1 MTWIALALLA
11 AVSTAARETFIK
23 GGMREGAELLV
34 AGTVAAIG
42 GLLLLPLAL
51 ASLPPT
57 LGRSFWLAL
66 LVSGAVNAVAATLI
80 ARAVHA
86 SDLSIVSPLQTLTP
100 IFMIGTGFLFLGE
113 LPRPLGMA
121 GVVVVV
127 AGSYMLRLDMRRVSW
142 LEPIRALARD
152 RGARLMLFVALIFA
166 VSGAVDKV
174 GVQASTPFFW
184 GFAMTSTVAAV
195 LLPLARLRRVPRP
208 GNWRAVVLAGVLMA
222 VTIAAQMSALPLTLA
237 AYVIAVKRTG
247 VLFAVL
253 SGALFFGESGIRQR
267 LVGAT
272 VMVVGVVLITLS

>member
-1 MTWIALALLA
+1 VTWILLALIA
-11 AVSTAARETFIK
+11 AISTAARESFIK
-23 GGMREGAELLV
+23 GGMRDGAELLV

-42 GLLLLPLAL
+42 AVLLLPFAL
-51 ASLPPT
+51 GALPSA

-66 LVSGAVNAVAATLI
+66 LVSGGVNALASTLI

-100 IFMIGTGFLFLGE
+100 VFMIGTGFVFLGE
-113 LPRPLGMA
+113 MPRPLGVL
-121 GVVVVV
+121 GVAVV
-127 AGSYMLRLDMRRVSW
+127 ATGSYLLRLDTRRLSW

-152 RGARLMLFVALIFA
+152 RGARLMLVVALIFA

-184 GFAMTSTVAAV
+184 GFALNAVIAAV
-195 LLPLARLRRVPRP
+195 LLPLALLRGVPRP
-208 GNWRAVVLAGVLMA
+208 GNWRAVGLAGTLMA
-222 VTIAAQMSALPLTLA
+222 ITIGAQMSALPLTLA

-253 SGALFFGESGIRQR
+253 SGGVVFGEPGIRTR
-267 LVGAT
+267 LSGAAI
-272 VMVVGVVLITLS
+272 MIAGVVLITLS